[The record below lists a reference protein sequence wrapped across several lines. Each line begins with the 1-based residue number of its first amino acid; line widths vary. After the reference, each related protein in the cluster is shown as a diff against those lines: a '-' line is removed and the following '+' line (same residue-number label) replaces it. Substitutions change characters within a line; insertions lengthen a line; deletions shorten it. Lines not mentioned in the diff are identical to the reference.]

1 MKKTSDGIKIINRMI
16 KDDLELQEMIRD
28 SLLNA
33 QVAQIIYDT
42 RKKANL
48 SQKQLADLIGI
59 EELIIAELED
69 SDYEGNS
76 LSMLSKIAEALNQ
89 QLEIKIV
96 PRINESDT
104 YITI

>member
-69 SDYEGNS
+69 SDYEGNQ
-76 LSMLSKIAEALNQ
+76 E
-89 QLEIKIV
+89 
-96 PRINESDT
+96 
-104 YITI
+104 